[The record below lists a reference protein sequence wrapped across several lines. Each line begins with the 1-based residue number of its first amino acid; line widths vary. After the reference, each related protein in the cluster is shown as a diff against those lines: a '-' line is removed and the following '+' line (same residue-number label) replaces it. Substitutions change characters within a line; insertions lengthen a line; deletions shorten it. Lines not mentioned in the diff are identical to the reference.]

1 MQKNMVRFLS
11 TNTIRSTSNSIRR
24 MELTPWDLNFLLQEH
39 MQGGLLFHLKPQHLQ
54 EQAHHLPQ
62 NDVIDRLK
70 ASLSRTLDIFYP
82 LAGRLVMI
90 ENDDKTASFFVDC
103 NNHGVQFVHAVAD
116 GVTVAD
122 ILDPIYV
129 PQIVESFFLMN
140 RVLNYEGT
148 NSKPLLSV
156 QVTVLVDGFFIGCS
170 LNHAVADGA
179 SFWHFFNTWSEIS
192 RGSYDV
198 KSTPL
203 PIFERS
209 SFFDG
214 IIDFPIHIPNP
225 YKENVERV
233 VHPPLQQRYFHFPK
247 EKTAELKAKA
257 NAEVNT
263 NKISSLQA
271 LLGYFWLSITRSRR
285 LNDDQE
291 VQYLIAVGARQ
302 RMHPPLPNQYFG
314 NAAQAVMVTSTAR
327 DLIQHGHGWAAWH
340 INNLLASKI
349 AEDQRKFLV
358 DWSKNPRMVK
368 FSGMRSAKLL
378 TGNSPRFNVYG
389 NDFGWGRPV
398 AVRNGVSLK
407 FEGNLTV
414 FPGKEEGSID
424 FEACLLPETL
434 DAMAKD
440 AEFMQNIT
448 S

>member
-39 MQGGLLFHLKPQHLQ
+39 MQGGLLFRLKPQHLQ
-54 EQAHHLPQ
+54 EQAHHLPK
-62 NDVIDRLK
+62 NDVINRLK

-140 RVLNYEGT
+140 RALNYEGT

-247 EKTAELKAKA
+247 EKIAELKAKA

-314 NAAQAVMVTSTAR
+314 NAAQAVMVTSTAG

-349 AEDQRKFLV
+349 AEDQRKILV

-368 FSGMRSAKLL
+368 FSGMRSTKLL

-440 AEFMQNIT
+440 AEFMHTIT